1 VNVPCPTHSGKRAHK
16 ICHFCQKAFCRTC
29 EVRMRGNLYCST
41 RCARDAGRHPIW
53 RRAHGLLLRPVPAR
67 VAVFLVALASTA
79 PVILALRTVRDLDRI
94 NVPSNLARA
103 RRETP
108 WARVDTTL
116 QAAGGWRIEGTASD
130 GSAVFLFAAERFV
143 AAAPVTGGRFRFE
156 GVREPGPYRVGAM
169 PLSLSAAALP
179 PAAPAPAPPVA
190 PPVPP
195 APFEPKH
202 ADARP
207 LAPPAPAQV
216 PSSPVGAVAASI
228 PRVLPPA
235 PLSNLPPGPGAPDL
249 TRGPADRREILVSFD
264 AGSSDHGAAEILD
277 ALSARGIR
285 TTIFLTGEFIR
296 RYPDLVRR
304 VAADG
309 HEVGNH
315 TDTHPHLTTYAAD
328 GRQATRVGVDRAY
341 LWGQLA
347 RTARLYREAT
357 GRNMAPLWRAPFGE
371 HNAEIRRWAAEAG
384 YWHVGWTGGREGLDG
399 LDWISDPRSRGFQ
412 PADRLLGRL
421 LQHAESGGIVLLHLG
436 SDRDEPVA
444 GRIGELFDG
453 LSRRGFTYARASEFL
468 ERQGY
473 DETRLAAFR
482 VSAGTLAR

>member
-1 VNVPCPTHSGKRAHK
+1 
-16 ICHFCQKAFCRTC
+16 
-29 EVRMRGNLYCST
+29 MRGHLYCST
-41 RCARDAGRHPIW
+41 RCARDAGRHPVW
-53 RRAHGLLLRPVPAR
+53 RRIHALLLRPVPAR
-67 VAVFLVALASTA
+67 AAVFLVALASTA
-79 PVILALRTVRDLDRI
+79 PVILALRTVRDLDRM
-94 NVPSNLARA
+94 NAPSGLARA

-108 WARVDTTL
+108 WARVETTIETSD
-116 QAAGGWRIEGTASD
+116 GWRIEGIASE
-130 GSAVFLFAAERFV
+130 GSAVFLFAAEKFV
-143 AAAPVTGGRFRFE
+143 AAAPVTAGRFHFE
-156 GVREPGPYRVGAM
+156 SVREPGPFRVGAM
-169 PLSLSAAALP
+169 PLSLTAAALP
-179 PAAPAPAPPVA
+179 PVPA
-190 PPVPP
+190 
-195 APFEPKH
+195 
-202 ADARP
+202 
-207 LAPPAPAQV
+207 APPAPAAAIASASIRPALV
-216 PSSPVGAVAASI
+216 PEARRAEADARRVPAPPAPPATVPAASASTGAQSSAGL
-228 PRVLPPA
+228 RTLPPA
-235 PLSNLPPGPGAPDL
+235 PAPSVSGLGLGRPASPAGPLPGSGAPDL
-249 TRGPADRREILVSFD
+249 TRGPSDRREILVSFD
-264 AGSSDHGAAEILD
+264 AGSSDHGATEILD

-296 RYPDLVRR
+296 RYPEIVRR

-384 YWHVGWTGGREGLDG
+384 YWHVGWTGGRGGLDG

-412 PADRLLGRL
+412 PADRLLARL
-421 LQHAESGGIVLLHLG
+421 VQHAENGGIVLLHLG

-453 LSRRGFTYARASEFL
+453 LSRGGFTYARASEFL
-468 ERQGY
+468 DRQGY
-473 DETRLAAFR
+473 DDTRLAAFR